1 MAQAHHTQSVSC
13 LARAG
18 LIVQGR
24 MLLTKLMLLYCVGI
38 PLLRGLGITSVN
50 TDMAVGVYS

>member
-1 MAQAHHTQSVSC
+1 
-13 LARAG
+13 
-18 LIVQGR
+18 